1 MKTIDIGKYLIRTT
15 SVRNNI
21 IELKKDSLIALYRE
35 NICLFDTTLSLTEYD
50 AIFYAHPLE
59 NDIEVAVVFDKYARE
74 NIQKIFR
81 ARVGVPFVISHTEC
95 EIFFECRDDNLEIAL
110 RAFKENQLVGDYDV
124 KSLLLQYAKKKD
136 ITEKQAVC
144 YIVTTIDVPEVEG

>member
-15 SVRNNI
+15 LVQNNI
-21 IELKKDSLIALYRE
+21 IELKESNLIALCRE
-35 NICLFDTTLSLTEYD
+35 KIYLFDAELSLTQYD
-50 AIFYAHPLE
+50 AIFYVHPLE
-59 NDIEVAVVFDKYARE
+59 NDIEVAIVFDKSARE

-81 ARVGVPFVISHTEC
+81 VRVGIPFIISHTEC
-95 EIFFECRDDNLEIAL
+95 EILFECYDDNLENAL
-110 RAFKENQLVGDYDV
+110 RAFKDNQLTGNYDA

-144 YIVTTIDVPEVEG
+144 YIVTTIDVPEIEG